1 MIIPE
6 RIWRDIINALR
17 IYIKTDSDDVF
28 SDKFVEVLH
37 NIDKHLDNI
46 LKQISYG
53 DSYKSKIRK
62 VLLYLSRNIDR
73 TLNFLSNPPDEIKEL
88 VFDYLLNNIGIT
100 DEDPVTEKI
109 SEYWKKELMKYMP
122 LMIEK
127 GKKKIPYR
135 VLYPDDNEL
144 NNIPTPDKYEVASAL
159 HYILTRN
166 IQIDLEKGLVG
177 IRGYQSIFLP
187 PKGLMRVLSL
197 INMEND
203 KIVEE
208 AYSEL
213 VSELLKYGTVKVSDA
228 SSEKATINVEL
239 TNISR
244 EISMRYGV
252 EHLSIIMTVGVN
264 KWKDVAVVESYI
276 SFRLNGKE
284 VYYSLDVHD
293 LEKACKFVSCSE
305 PVSFRNGVKVP
316 ILLNKINAYI
326 DVIYKASDYLTK
338 MLKEFYTEAQRY
350 GFDEE
355 RYAGGEV
362 KKENEDV
369 NIDVWLLPFGS
380 SNPDEPP
387 EVHYIIRVLDQEPH
401 IIAYLENKVRNILN
415 KNEKYEIYGSMGEN
429 IRIEGNIKI
438 TKDFDFESIFKRVN
452 NLVSTANKLI
462 EEAKDTYSRKD
473 TNIPDEAYIALHMAH
488 LLPGNH
494 IYIGKI
500 TNMDVESVSNI
511 VRSIMKKL
519 GIDMEMYMKN
529 KFVFLGDLG
538 DILIR
543 LKYVT
548 IDDNLKLYINGKRL
562 SDLLVNYFPSISKR
576 EAKNTEREI
585 VNGIINHYI
594 TESEDSGK
602 LPFQTLLE
610 VGLLNN
616 NVIRRAIK
624 LNDHLD
630 PENFAIEVNGKPVWE
645 YLSDEI
651 KTIYIT
657 RTDVRMLN
665 KIFRKPELLKVFSD
679 KLDLI
684 EKTILSDGTSDDKT
698 IHVYL
703 NKKYSNIVGNDVEVV
718 AMDSYGKIYEGEEV
732 LDGHDPIFLRPKY
745 AKHLLIQVLD
755 VGTKSSKFIV
765 VDTNKKDGFVIEA
778 KSIHEA
784 VEIFEKQYD
793 RLRIIFTKISELCR
807 LNNIREII
815 PMERKPLYPS
825 ITYKYIEKDTGKKIE
840 ILPVNEDTLKEIR
853 NYLNRKKSNEE
864 LVSA

>member
-6 RIWRDIINALR
+6 RVWRDIINALR

-37 NIDKHLDNI
+37 NIDQHLDNI
-46 LKQISYG
+46 LKQLQYG

-62 VLLYLSRNIDR
+62 VLLHLSRNIDR
-73 TLNFLSNPPDEIKEL
+73 TLNFLNNPPDEIREL
-88 VFDYLLNNIGIT
+88 VFDYLLYYVGIT
-100 DEDPVTEKI
+100 DEDPATEKI

-122 LMIEK
+122 LMIEM
-127 GKKKIPYR
+127 GKKKVPYC

-144 NNIPTPDKYEVASAL
+144 NSIPTPNKYEVASAL

-166 IQIDLEKGLVG
+166 IQVDLEKGVVG

-187 PKGLMRVLSL
+187 PKGFMRVLDL
-197 INMEND
+197 INIRND

-213 VSELLKYGTVKVSDA
+213 VSELSKYGRVKVSDA
-228 SSEKATINVEL
+228 LSDKAIIDVEL
-239 TNISR
+239 TSIDK
-244 EISMRYGV
+244 EISMKHGI
-252 EHLSIIMTVGVN
+252 EHLSIIMSVGIN
-264 KWKDVAVVESYI
+264 KWKDVAVIESYT
-276 SFRLNGKE
+276 SFKLNDKE
-284 VYYSLDVHD
+284 VYYSLNVDD

-305 PVSFRNGVKVP
+305 PVSFRNLEVP
-316 ILLNKINAYI
+316 ILLNKINMYI
-326 DVIYKASDYLTK
+326 DVIYKASDYLIK
-338 MLKEFYTEAQRY
+338 MIKEFYTGAQKYSFNEQRY
-350 GFDEE
+350 TDGK
-355 RYAGGEV
+355 V
-362 KKENEDV
+362 KKKNEDV
-369 NIDVWLLPFGS
+369 NIDIWLLPFGA
-380 SNPDEPP
+380 SNSDDSP
-387 EVHYIIRVLDQEPH
+387 EVQYIITILDQEPH
-401 IIAYLENKVRNILN
+401 IIKYLGNRFRNILN
-415 KNEKYEIYGSMGEN
+415 KNEKYVIYGSMGEN
-429 IRIEGNIKI
+429 IRIKGKIKI

-452 NLVSTANKLI
+452 NLVSTVNKLI
-462 EEAKDTYSRKD
+462 EEAKDIYSRKD
-473 TNIPDEAYIALHMAH
+473 TNIPDEAYIALYMAH

-543 LKYVT
+543 AKYVT

-585 VNGIINHYI
+585 VKEIINHYI

-602 LPFQTLLE
+602 LPFQALLE

-657 RTDVRMLN
+657 RTDVCMLN

-684 EKTILSDGTSDDKT
+684 EKTILSDGTSDDIT

-703 NKKYSNIVGNDVEVV
+703 NKKYSNIVGNDMEIV
-718 AMDSYGKIYEGEEV
+718 AIDSYGKIYEGEEV
-732 LDGHDPIFLRPKY
+732 IDGYNPIFLRPKH

-755 VGTKSSKFIV
+755 VGSKSSKFIV

-778 KSIHEA
+778 KTIQEA
-784 VEIFEKQYD
+784 VEIFDKQYD
-793 RLRIIFTKISELCR
+793 RLRIIFTKISELCS
-807 LNNIREII
+807 LNNTGEII
-815 PMERKPLYPS
+815 PRERELVNPS
-825 ITYKYIEKDTGKKIE
+825 LTYKYIMKETDKKIE
-840 ILPVNEDTLKEIR
+840 ILPVNENTLKEIR